1 LLKETVSFMR
11 STLPSTIE
19 IRHHIDTPAEMVL
32 GDATQIQQVIMNL
45 FQNAADAMPS
55 QKGTIDVSLTKTHLE
70 PVRFPGEIRAGDY
83 LELSVRDTGRGV
95 PPEIQDHIF
104 EPFYT
109 TKDFGKGTGLGLSV
123 AHGIVKSLG
132 GAISVESEAG
142 KGALFTVYLPIYA
155 GELGAPEFPAE
166 TGGQAG
172 GKETILLVD
181 DEECILVSLK
191 RALDM
196 SGYRVVAVRDSA
208 EALDLF
214 AGEPAGFDLV
224 ITDLTMPKMTG
235 IELARKILEISPDIP
250 VILSTGFNDLIDEG
264 EAKSLGIRELL
275 LKPTDIRELKN
286 TIRKALQR

>member
-1 LLKETVSFMR
+1 
-11 STLPSTIE
+11 
-19 IRHHIDTPAEMVL
+19 
-32 GDATQIQQVIMNL
+32 
-45 FQNAADAMPS
+45 
-55 QKGTIDVSLTKTHLE
+55 
-70 PVRFPGEIRAGDY
+70 
-83 LELSVRDTGRGV
+83 
-95 PPEIQDHIF
+95 
-104 EPFYT
+104 
-109 TKDFGKGTGLGLSV
+109 
-123 AHGIVKSLG
+123 
-132 GAISVESEAG
+132 
-142 KGALFTVYLPIYA
+142 
-155 GELGAPEFPAE
+155 
-166 TGGQAG
+166 
-172 GKETILLVD
+172 
-181 DEECILVSLK
+181 
-191 RALDM
+191 M